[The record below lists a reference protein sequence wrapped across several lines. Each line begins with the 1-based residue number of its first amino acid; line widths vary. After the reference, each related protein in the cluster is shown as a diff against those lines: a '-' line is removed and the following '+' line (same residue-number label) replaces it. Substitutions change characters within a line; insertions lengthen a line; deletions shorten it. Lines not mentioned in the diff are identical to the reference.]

1 MKVGLIGLPNS
12 GKTTIFNLLTG
23 QSHPTE
29 NFYSQQSEV
38 HLGTADVIDPR
49 LWPIFEFEPRAK
61 QRYAEIDFVDMAGIM
76 VEDSGRSRKSRVE
89 FLNNLRDVEALVYVV
104 RGFDRP
110 DVMQVFP
117 DIEPV
122 RDIET
127 IEIELVMTDLEVVE
141 NRLGRI
147 NKELSAKKDK
157 SSPER
162 DLLQRC
168 KNGLDGGT
176 PLRDIELNSDEEKLI
191 RTFRFLSR
199 KPALVLYNIDEE
211 KIAQALPGGLESFCS
226 EKKLGLLSLSAEVEL
241 EISQLEAEEQ
251 KSFLDEL
258 GIEEAA
264 RGKFVRATYALL
276 NLISYF
282 TVGQKEVRAWTITRG
297 TNAVNAAGKVH
308 SDIQRGFIRAEVFDY
323 DTFIKSGGWKGDR
336 KSGTFRLEGKEYIVK
351 DGDIMNFRFSV

>member
-1 MKVGLIGLPNS
+1 MRVGLIGLPNS
-12 GKTTIFNLLTG
+12 GKTTIFNLLTE

-49 LWPIFEFEPRAK
+49 LWPVFEFEPRAK
-61 QRYAEIDFVDMAGIM
+61 QRYAEIDFVDMAGI
-76 VEDSGRSRKSRVE
+76 VIEDSGRSKKSRVE
-89 FLNNLRDVEALVYVV
+89 FLNNLRDVEAMVFVV

-110 DVMQVFP
+110 DVMQPFP
-117 DIEPV
+117 DIDPV

-127 IEIELVMTDLEVVE
+127 IEMELVITDLEVVE

-157 SSPER
+157 TSPER
-162 DLLQRC
+162 DLLERC
-168 KNGLDGGT
+168 KELLDEGT
-176 PLRDIELNSDEEKLI
+176 PLRDVELNPDEEKLI

-199 KPALVLYNIDEE
+199 KPALVLYNIDEGS
-211 KIAQALPGGLESFCS
+211 IAEGLSDGLESFCS
-226 EKKLGLLSLSAEVEL
+226 EKKLGLIDLSAEVEL
-241 EISQLEAEEQ
+241 EVSQLEAEEQ
-251 KSFLDEL
+251 KSFLEEL
-258 GIEEAA
+258 GIEEPA

-282 TVGQKEVRAWTITRG
+282 TVGPKEVRAWTITRG

-323 DTFIKSGGWKGDR
+323 DTFIASGGWSGDR
-336 KSGTFRLEGKEYIVK
+336 KLGTFRLEGKEYIVN